1 MPEMQIR
8 NTYYQLGK
16 IYVYKL
22 KVNEASTA
30 LKEAVDIT
38 VEILGQGNNSN
49 LIYLSKCYALVKEVH
64 LKAYSQRNPSAL
76 DEA

>member
-1 MPEMQIR
+1 MPEIQVR

-22 KVNEASTA
+22 KVS
-30 LKEAVDIT
+30 EAVECLTLASSIT
-38 VEILGQGNNSN
+38 HYLHPNN
-49 LIYLSKCYALVKEVH
+49 LLYLSKCDALITEVH

-76 DEA
+76 DHA

>member
-22 KVNEASTA
+22 KVKEASEA
-30 LKEAVDIT
+30 LKLAE
-38 VEILGQGNNSN
+38 
-49 LIYLSKCYALVKEVH
+49 
-64 LKAYSQRNPSAL
+64 
-76 DEA
+76 